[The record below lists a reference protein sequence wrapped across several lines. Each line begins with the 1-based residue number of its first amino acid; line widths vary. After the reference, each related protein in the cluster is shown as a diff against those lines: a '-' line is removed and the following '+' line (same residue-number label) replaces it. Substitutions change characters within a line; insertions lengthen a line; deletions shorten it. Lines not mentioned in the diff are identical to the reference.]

1 MLDLDSLLA
10 PALGL
15 CLDLEAGGGH
25 FHAGGLCRLLLAP
38 DAPLCLGQVGGPLGG
53 FAGQR
58 IALPGQYRHLLGQGV
73 TPAETVTV
81 TAAAP
86 DPVEPVAAVLP
97 SDLLSAGQGLLSA
110 AEATPKKRRTASE
123 GERKHL
129 TTTRI
134 IQDYLGHRNIQHTVR
149 YTVTNPVRFEKALV
163 VAMVN
168 MYYCTYDF

>member
-1 MLDLDSLLA
+1 M
-10 PALGL
+10 
-15 CLDLEAGGGH
+15 
-25 FHAGGLCRLLLAP
+25 
-38 DAPLCLGQVGGPLGG
+38 
-53 FAGQR
+53 
-58 IALPGQYRHLLGQGV
+58 
-73 TPAETVTV
+73 

-149 YTVTNPVRFEKALV
+149 YTATNPVRFEKALV